1 MTNAEFDYVAEAQ
14 NLDLIHKAIMP
25 KWGSLVQ
32 VPQSLPQY
40 CSKHLL
46 VMEYLEGVKLV
57 DGIREQYRKL
67 AASTG
72 TTLEKMEAERN
83 EAIRQG
89 KFTFQTLE
97 QSRKER
103 ERMQWYCALNDYLL
117 NPRNLWKMCYNAS
130 VFRLVYGPCE
140 LERTAPQVDLS
151 ATLELLCK
159 VHGNEIFEH
168 GECIHNIRVN
178 H

>member
-1 MTNAEFDYVAEAQ
+1 
-14 NLDLIHKAIMP
+14 MP

-57 DGIREQYRKL
+57 DGIRAQYRKL
-67 AASTG
+67 AESTG
-72 TTLEKMEAERN
+72 TTLEQMEAERN
-83 EAIRQG
+83 EAIRRG
-89 KFTFQTLE
+89 TFTFQTLE
-97 QSRKER
+97 QSRVER
-103 ERMQWYCALNDYLL
+103 QRMQWYCALNDYVL
-117 NPRNLWKMCYNAS
+117 NPNNLWKLCFNYSAM
-130 VFRLVYGPCE
+130 RLFYEPYE
-140 LERTAPQVDLS
+140 LERTAPQLDLS

-168 GECIHNIRVN
+168 GEKLMHSKLDIVSVPIDVCAVVVTSAIDNSS
-178 H
+178 